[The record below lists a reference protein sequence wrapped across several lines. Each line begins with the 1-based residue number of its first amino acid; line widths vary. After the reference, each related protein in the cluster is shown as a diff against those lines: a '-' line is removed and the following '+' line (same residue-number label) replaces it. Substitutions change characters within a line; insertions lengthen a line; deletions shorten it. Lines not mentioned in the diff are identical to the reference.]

1 MARTRLAGSEKAR
14 LIAPSG
20 RADVEIVGSR
30 AAAWSDLYH
39 HLIGAE
45 WWQVIA
51 FIALAFLLA
60 NLLFALAYLATDGIA
75 GARAGSFSDAF
86 FFSVQTMGTI
96 GYGTMSPKNLA
107 GNMLVTLESITG
119 LVGLAVVT
127 GLVFAKFSRPR
138 ARVMF
143 SRFAIIAPRDGVQT
157 LMFRMA
163 NERANYIGEAQLTAT
178 LLRTETT
185 LEGESLRKLHDLH
198 LVRSRSP
205 TFVLSWTALHP
216 LTKDSPLHGVTPESL
231 KGADCEI
238 IVTLTGLDATLSQ
251 TIHARHSYLAEEV
264 LFNVRFADVLSTLP
278 NGRRRVDYSRFHE
291 VIPLEPT
298 KKPAATRASSS
309 G

>member
-1 MARTRLAGSEKAR
+1 MASSRSGSDEKPRLVG
-14 LIAPSG
+14 PG
-20 RADVEIVGSR
+20 RPELEIVGARS
-30 AAAWSDLYH
+30 ATLSDLYH
-39 HLIGAE
+39 HLIGAA
-45 WWQVIA
+45 WWNVIGI
-51 FIALAFLLA
+51 IAAGFLLA

-75 GARAGSFSDAF
+75 GARAGSFFDAF

-96 GYGTMSPKNLA
+96 GYGTMSPKNFA

-119 LVGLAVVT
+119 LVGLAVAT

-143 SRFAIIAPRDGVQT
+143 SRFAIIAPRDGVRT

-163 NERANYIGEAQLTAT
+163 NERANYIAEARLAVA

-185 LEGESLRKLHDLH
+185 LEGETLRKIHDLH
-198 LVRSRSP
+198 LVRSKSP

-216 LTKDSPLHGVTPESL
+216 LTQESPLYGASPESL

-238 IVTLTGLDATLSQ
+238 IVTLTGIDETLSQ
-251 TIHARHSYLAEEV
+251 TIHARHSYLAEEII
-264 LFNVRFADVLSTLP
+264 FDARFADMLSVLP

-291 VIPLEPT
+291 IIPLVPT
-298 KKPAATRASSS
+298 KMPTAERRASSS